1 MSANQTVGT
10 TTDDPA
16 RLQLDPGPP
25 PAPSPVR
32 RAAGIALVALGVV
45 LLAVVAFS
53 GFLLLKPVDM
63 PSPAAEPRPA
73 DSLDEAMARFD
84 KVARR
89 EAGQDL
95 IPECRS
101 RLLASGER
109 TARAIVLFH
118 GYTNCPAMF
127 VKLGE
132 ELADRGYNVYIPL
145 APEHGESDR
154 EHSTLAHLTTEELI
168 TYANESV
175 DIAAGLGDEVTVLGL
190 SGGGAIAAY
199 AAQFREDVDL
209 ALTIAPFFGLR
220 SVPAPLTSALVNLA
234 DLLPPFAWGIPES
247 MASGS
252 GQYAP
257 YAGLDQNTRS
267 AAAYMRLGQMI
278 LADAALN
285 PHGAGRTVT
294 LVNEGDDTVN
304 NGLADELTSRWR
316 ELVSSMT
323 SEYRFPASLGLPHDL
338 IGPDRVDQRTS
349 EVYPVLMDLLGAP

>member
-1 MSANQTVGT
+1 M
-10 TTDDPA
+10 
-16 RLQLDPGPP
+16 
-25 PAPSPVR
+25 
-32 RAAGIALVALGVV
+32 ALVALGGV
-45 LLAVVAFS
+45 LLAVVAFA

-63 PSPAAEPRPA
+63 PSAAAEPRPA
-73 DSLDEAMARFD
+73 VSFDEATARLDE
-84 KVARR
+84 VARR

-101 RLLASGER
+101 KLLASGER

-132 ELADRGYNVYIPL
+132 ELAARGYNVYIPL

-154 EHSTLAHLTTEELI
+154 EHTTLANLTTEELI
-168 TYANESV
+168 AHANESV
-175 DIAAGLGDEVTVLGL
+175 DIAGGLGDDVTVLGL

-199 AAQFREDVDL
+199 LAQFREDVDL
-209 ALTIAPFFGLR
+209 AVTIAPFFGLR
-220 SVPAPLTSALVNLA
+220 SVPAPLTAALVNLA
-234 DLLPPFAWGIPES
+234 DLLPPFAWGIPEA

-267 AAAYMRLGQMI
+267 AAAYMRLGQLI
-278 LADAALN
+278 LADAASS

-294 LVNEGDDTVN
+294 VVNEGDDTVN
-304 NGLADELTSRWR
+304 NGLADELTTRWR
-316 ELVSSMT
+316 ELVSDT
-323 SEYRFPASLGLPHDL
+323 TAEYRFPASLVLPHDL

-349 EVYPVLMDLLGAP
+349 EVYPVLLDLLGAP